1 VTDDSVATTRI
12 PSAFVGDEIIESGI
26 YVGAWFLHN
35 NKLLEVVHISDS
47 LVLCSYVQEDGKSDI
62 ELPIAL
68 VDQLIA
74 AFGNS

>member
-1 VTDDSVATTRI
+1 MV
-12 PSAFVGDEIIESGI
+12 
-26 YVGAWFLHN
+26 LHN

-47 LVLCSYVQEDGKSDI
+47 LVTCSYVEEDGKSDI
-62 ELPIAL
+62 QLPIAL